1 MWLLQGENDFL
12 FAYFV
17 KDRSSSEKFL
27 ALDPR
32 EELPIGDFD
41 YSRGVSSREMDH
53 LRIFRN
59 RTFPKYVAKDP
70 NVVFL

>member
-1 MWLLQGENDFL
+1 MLRGENDFL

-17 KDRSSSEKFL
+17 KDRSISEKFL
-27 ALDPR
+27 ALDPH

-59 RTFPKYVAKDP
+59 RIFLKYVPKDL
-70 NVVFL
+70 NVTFL